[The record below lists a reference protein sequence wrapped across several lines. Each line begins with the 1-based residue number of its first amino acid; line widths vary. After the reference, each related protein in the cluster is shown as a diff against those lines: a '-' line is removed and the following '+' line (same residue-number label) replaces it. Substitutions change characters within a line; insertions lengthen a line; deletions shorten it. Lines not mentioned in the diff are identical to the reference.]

1 MEKEFWHQRWE
12 SNEIGFNQVQPNELL
27 TQYFSML
34 NLKKGSRVFVPL
46 CGKSIDM
53 LWLANQGYDIVG
65 VELSSIACDAFF
77 KENKISVEV
86 RQVGKFTVYQSERIT
101 LLAGDI
107 FDLNKQLLGKI
118 DAVFDRAALIAL
130 PAELR
135 QHYAALT
142 LSLLEPGTPIFLISG
157 TYNQNEML
165 GPPFSVDE
173 NEVMALY
180 GDHFNVKQIHN
191 QLAESISPHLREKG
205 LTKASVEAYY
215 LTSITE

>member
-1 MEKEFWHQRWE
+1 MEKAFWHQRWE
-12 SNEIGFNQVQPNELL
+12 FNEIGFNQAQPNELL

-34 NLKKGSRVFVPL
+34 NLKQGSRVFVPL

-53 LWLANQGYDIVG
+53 LWLANQGYEVVG
-65 VELSSIACDAFF
+65 VELSTIACDAFF

-101 LLAGDI
+101 LFAGDI
-107 FDLNKQLLGKI
+107 FDLNKQLLGAI

-130 PAELR
+130 PHDLR
-135 QHYAALT
+135 QRYVAFT
-142 LSLLEPGTPIFLISG
+142 GSLLEPVTPIFLISG
-157 TYNQNEML
+157 TYNQNEMV

-191 QLAESISPHLREKG
+191 QLAGSIPAHLRAKG
-205 LTKASVEAYY
+205 LTKASVEVYY
-215 LTSITE
+215 LTAITE